1 MTSLK
6 TTMRCLQK
14 KGVND
19 KLVRVEN
26 PGITP
31 IQLNKDAQSPSL
43 KEIISEK
50 VSDISCICGLQ
61 KRNKRNRS

>member
-1 MTSLK
+1 MI
-6 TTMRCLQK
+6 
-14 KGVND
+14 

-31 IQLNKDAQSPSL
+31 IQLNKDAQSPFL

-50 VSDISCICGLQ
+50 SFRHRSCICGLQ
-61 KRNKRNRS
+61 KEIKETAVKGVKTELYSK